1 MLTLETIKLTQTAFV
16 NLTDVDLV
24 IVRHARSICD
34 SPVIQLDGVVAQGA
48 QLLVVLVIADA
59 DDGHL
64 AAVNRLDQL

>member
-1 MLTLETIKLTQTAFV
+1 MKLI
-16 NLTDVDLV
+16 DVDLV
-24 IVRHARSICD
+24 IVRHARSNCG

-64 AAVNRLDQL
+64 AAVNGLDQL

>member
-1 MLTLETIKLTQTAFV
+1 M

-24 IVRHARSICD
+24 IIRHARSICG